1 MKSESGLTWDDYK
14 QMEFTQCVINLI
26 LFIIK
31 IIWYTKQNL
40 FNANIISVMHEGDQW
55 NSETW

>member
-14 QMEFTQCVINLI
+14 QMEFTQCVINLV

-31 IIWYTKQNL
+31 IIRYTKLNL
-40 FNANIISVMHEGDQW
+40 FKANIISVMHEGDQ
-55 NSETW
+55 